1 MYGTTGVEHSNEIFA
16 YGNCRENYR
25 GVADADKPSPTCSSP
40 PSPLPSPSPLLDMAT
55 RKAPQPRA
63 KPSWT
68 IVTEFVP
75 DPEPIDVSKPRQ
87 TRSAL
92 KPTLP
97 DSEVPPTPRSSV
109 KRPSQTTK
117 EKQLAKRQKAERA
130 DRDEEDRMQQDI
142 STIAAI
148 EDEVKRKHQL
158 EQRKAERP
166 DIASYRSYEPPSPVA
181 LPSSDADM
189 GFSSSGGFEF
199 IGPDTSDSDGLGLG
213 DQDLNPE
220 SDSDGDTYK
229 PKKQSGEGSAGDD
242 SEDDSAAYLSD
253 ADFRTQFNE
262 MKKVAAA
269 KKKEKKAKGALRSA
283 VNEKRRIK
291 PTTHSSVK
299 VTMEDE
305 SKSDSE
311 SDDGR
316 SRKKASAPLEGFKKG
331 YKKLKDAKQVQLAA
345 VAQNVKSEPVL
356 QNASA
361 EKPKPPAPVLRQSK
375 AVALSQKE
383 GTKKYE
389 PDNAMRD
396 VEMGV
401 TLNRVTIP
409 DQVKASAIPAAVPKK
424 ANYSTK
430 DLPLSGSELR
440 VWKAKVLPEI
450 YSWAGTLPDA
460 FSINSDEDFDGVIHQ
475 ALERALPDIE
485 FSKLFSQ
492 VTAAAIRTWRSEIGK
507 EALEVVNAH
516 FNSESGFAR
525 QDARAKFVTEQLSEI
540 RYVYED
546 PVTKKGAYRA
556 PLLLRI
562 HAYHQSSIA
571 GCELFFNHPVGALAF
586 AATALERALSFWK
599 GGMELGTKSKLE
611 VKPWGARVNFHAS
624 QIARLGDQH
633 WQKIEVATKA
643 YIPDLPTIEVP
654 DADDDET
661 TEREAGTGGGDV
673 VVISDSDDE

>member
-1 MYGTTGVEHSNEIFA
+1 
-16 YGNCRENYR
+16 
-25 GVADADKPSPTCSSP
+25 
-40 PSPLPSPSPLLDMAT
+40 MAT
-55 RKAPQPRA
+55 RKAPQPRP

-68 IVTEFVP
+68 MVTEFVP
-75 DPEPIDVSKPRQ
+75 DPDPIDVSKPRQ

-92 KPTLP
+92 KPTLH
-97 DSEVPPTPRSSV
+97 DSEVPPAPRPSA
-109 KRPSQTTK
+109 KRPPQTTK
-117 EKQLAKRQKAERA
+117 EKQLAKRRKAEQA
-130 DRDEEDRMQQDI
+130 DQDEEDRMQQDI

-148 EDEVKRKHQL
+148 EDDVKRQHQR
-158 EQRKAERP
+158 EQRNAERP
-166 DIASYRSYEPPSPVA
+166 DIASYRSYEPASPAA
-181 LPSSDADM
+181 LPASDVDV

-213 DQDLNPE
+213 DPDLNAE
-220 SDSDGDTYK
+220 SDLDGDTYK
-229 PKKQSGEGSAGDD
+229 PKKQSGVGPAGEE

-253 ADFRTQFNE
+253 ADLRAQFNE
-262 MKKVAAA
+262 IKKVAAA
-269 KKKEKKAKGALRSA
+269 KKKEKKARGALRSA

-299 VTMEDE
+299 AMVEDE
-305 SKSDSE
+305 SRSDSE

-316 SRKKASAPLEGFKKG
+316 SHKKASAPLEGFKKG
-331 YKKLKDAKQVQLAA
+331 YRKLKDVKQVQLAA

-383 GTKKYE
+383 GTKK
-389 PDNAMRD
+389 
-396 VEMGV
+396 MGV

-430 DLPLSGSELR
+430 DLPFSGSELR
-440 VWKAKVLPEI
+440 VWKAEVLPEI

-475 ALERALPDIE
+475 ALERALPDVA

-507 EALEVVNAH
+507 EALDVVSAH
-516 FNSESGFAR
+516 FSSEPGFER
-525 QDARAKFVTEQLSEI
+525 QEARAKFVTEQLSEI

-546 PVTKKGAYRA
+546 PVAKKGGYRA

-571 GCELFFNHPVGALAF
+571 GCKLFFNHPVGALAF

-624 QIARLGDQH
+624 QITKLKDQH

-643 YIPDLPTIEVP
+643 YIPDSPTIEVP

>member
-1 MYGTTGVEHSNEIFA
+1 M
-16 YGNCRENYR
+16 
-25 GVADADKPSPTCSSP
+25 
-40 PSPLPSPSPLLDMAT
+40 
-55 RKAPQPRA
+55 
-63 KPSWT
+63 
-68 IVTEFVP
+68 
-75 DPEPIDVSKPRQ
+75 
-87 TRSAL
+87 
-92 KPTLP
+92 
-97 DSEVPPTPRSSV
+97 
-109 KRPSQTTK
+109 
-117 EKQLAKRQKAERA
+117 QKAR
-130 DRDEEDRMQQDI
+130 
-142 STIAAI
+142 
-148 EDEVKRKHQL
+148 
-158 EQRKAERP
+158 
-166 DIASYRSYEPPSPVA
+166 
-181 LPSSDADM
+181 
-189 GFSSSGGFEF
+189 
-199 IGPDTSDSDGLGLG
+199 
-213 DQDLNPE
+213 
-220 SDSDGDTYK
+220 
-229 PKKQSGEGSAGDD
+229 
-242 SEDDSAAYLSD
+242 
-253 ADFRTQFNE
+253 
-262 MKKVAAA
+262 
-269 KKKEKKAKGALRSA
+269 GALRSA

-299 VTMEDE
+299 AMVEYE

-383 GTKKYE
+383 GTKK
-389 PDNAMRD
+389 
-396 VEMGV
+396 MGV

-430 DLPLSGSELR
+430 DLPFSGSELR

-475 ALERALPDIE
+475 ALERALPDVA

-507 EALEVVNAH
+507 EALEVVSAH
-516 FNSESGFAR
+516 FSSEPGFER
-525 QDARAKFVTEQLSEI
+525 QEARAKFVTEQLSEI

-546 PVTKKGAYRA
+546 PVAKKGGYRA

-611 VKPWGARVNFHAS
+611 AKPWGARVNFHAS
-624 QIARLGDQH
+624 QITKLKDQH